1 MDPLDWTH
9 QWENY
14 EMMMYV
20 ETDAE
25 PGIWMQVSRKHT
37 ESGAESW
44 EVIYDRKIADLLD
57 AIPGV
62 FGSESWQE
70 AMLRQH
76 LNSNPQLVNDEKS
89 YLHTVLA
96 EERHDV

>member
-1 MDPLDWTH
+1 
-9 QWENY
+9 
-14 EMMMYV
+14 MMMYV
-20 ETDAE
+20 ETDTD
-25 PGIWMQVSRKHT
+25 PGIWMQVSRKRT

-57 AIPGV
+57 DIPGG

-76 LNSNPQLVNDEKS
+76 LTSHPQLVNDEKS
-89 YLHTVLA
+89 YLQTLLA
-96 EERHDV
+96 EERPDV